1 MIDAALRAAVRQ
13 RAEFRC
19 EYCQL
24 EQEQAPFTGFHVEH
38 VIPRKHGG
46 PTELANLALACDR
59 CNLHKGSNLAGLDPE
74 TTCLAS
80 LFNPRTQRWDEHF
93 FRAGPR
99 ILGRTAT
106 GRATVAVLCF
116 NSPRRL
122 RLRSGLLGGR
132 IQTAP

>member
-13 RAEFRC
+13 RAGFLC
-19 EYCQL
+19 EYCRL
-24 EQEQAPFTGFHVEH
+24 EQEQAPFASFHVEH
-38 VIPRKHGG
+38 VIARKHGG

-74 TTCLAS
+74 AKCLAP
-80 LFNPRTQRWDEHF
+80 LFNPRTQRWEEHF

-99 ILGRTAT
+99 ILGRTPT
-106 GRATVAVLCF
+106 GRATVEVLCF

-122 RLRSGLLGGR
+122 RLRARLAAGGGR
-132 IQTAP
+132 